1 MHALLSIPLAE
12 IPWGAGLRVFVFGFS
27 GVFVALG
34 LLATG
39 VKVTSVVI
47 SRMEA
52 ANGASDKQ
60 KG

>member
-1 MHALLSIPLAE
+1 MHVLISIPLAD
-12 IPWGAGLRVFVFGFS
+12 IPWGAGIRVFVFGFS

-34 LLATG
+34 LLAAG
-39 VKVTSVVI
+39 VKVTSFVI

-52 ANGASDKQ
+52 ASGPSDKQ